1 MPNVPTDVIQHLA
14 WSTIG
19 VDFVFFSPSKQF
31 YLYDKIDHK
40 LLLQVQKECF
50 IYHEKV
56 PQQIRTV
63 ILDHNH
69 YRRLIQ
75 SHK

>member
-31 YLYDKIDHK
+31 YLYDKIPM
-40 LLLQVQKECF
+40 
-50 IYHEKV
+50 
-56 PQQIRTV
+56 PQMNKTCI
-63 ILDHNH
+63 
-69 YRRLIQ
+69 
-75 SHK
+75 